1 MIRKSLRLDFIELH
15 ILQHASEGPLYGL
28 WMIEE
33 LAEHGYWLSASQL
46 YPKFHRLQK
55 KGYLKR
61 SEQVVDG
68 KLRKYYRITR
78 EGRAYFKV
86 TGWLGG
92 CGPSCPSRMDA
103 SKAPL
108 QETLLIVPCI
118 LIFRARSVFRPT
130 AALPPRAA
138 AALSTPSQVPAC

>member
-1 MIRKSLRLDFIELH
+1 MACGLVVCLILSVHDIMIRKSLRLDFIELH
-15 ILQHASEGPLYGL
+15 ILRHASKGPLYGL

-46 YPKFHRLQK
+46 YPRFHRLQR

-78 EGRAYFKV
+78 EGRAYFREQKGRLV
-86 TGWLGG
+86 ELI
-92 CGPSCPSRMDA
+92 S
-103 SKAPL
+103 
-108 QETLLIVPCI
+108 ETLNTRELAKAS
-118 LIFRARSVFRPT
+118 RARQQREEARRRS
-130 AALPPRAA
+130 A
-138 AALSTPSQVPAC
+138 